1 MSIPPEAWSYYEATV
16 RRPVFADLP
25 EGEVQA
31 EVCIVG
37 GGLTGVSVAL
47 ELAEQGVDVRLIDAG
62 RIGGGASGRNG
73 GQINTGL
80 APGATGLLDLCD
92 RESARALFDLSEQAI
107 RLIDARVAQY
117 RIDCDLARGFFV
129 GAVKPSRMKHLVA
142 EHDALR
148 DDFGLDRLHVLD
160 RTEAI
165 DLTGSD
171 RFHGGLLDPSAGHLH
186 SLKYCLGLARA
197 ATAAG
202 AKLHENV
209 TATAV
214 DSERGIVT
222 TAQGTTRAEHVVVA
236 ANAYLDGL
244 LTAVEPRALGVGTWV
259 MTTEPLPME
268 VRERLLPGNECVC
281 DDNNVL
287 DYFRFTADNR
297 LLFGGGV
304 SYLGREDGPQA
315 AGLLRR
321 RIAVTYP
328 ELAEVPVGEVWG
340 GKVSITRN
348 RLPDLGRVGRRVW
361 YAQGFSGQG
370 VAITGIAGKLIAEA
384 IRGEDS
390 GFRIMSD
397 VAHRDFPG
405 GPLLRRPLVTLGRL
419 WYRLLD
425 HF

>member
-1 MSIPPEAWSYYEATV
+1 MSIPPDAWSYYEATV
-16 RRPVFADLP
+16 DRPAFAEPPD
-25 EGEVQA
+25 GDVQA
-31 EVCIVG
+31 DVCIVG

-80 APGATGLLDLCD
+80 APGMVGLLELCD
-92 RESARALFDLSEQAI
+92 RPTARALFDLSEQAI
-107 RLIDARVAQY
+107 RLIDERVA
-117 RIDCDLARGFFV
+117 RHGIDCDLARGFFF
-129 GAVKPSRMKHLVA
+129 GAVKPSRMKHMLA
-142 EHDALR
+142 ERDALR
-148 DDFGLDRLHVLD
+148 DVFGIDRVQVLD
-160 RTEAI
+160 RDAAI
-165 DLTGSD
+165 RLTGSE
-171 RFHGGLLDPSAGHLH
+171 RFHGGLLDPAAGHLH

-197 ATAAG
+197 AAAAG

-209 TATAV
+209 EALSV
-214 DSERGIVT
+214 DAAQGTVT
-222 TAQGTTRAEHVVVA
+222 TARGTIRADHVVVA

-244 LTAVEPRALGVGTWV
+244 LPDIEARALGVGTWV
-259 MTTEPLPME
+259 MTTEPLPQE
-268 VRERLLPGNECVC
+268 IRTRLLPGNECVC

-304 SYLGREDGPQA
+304 SYLGREDGPHA

-328 ELAEVPVGEVWG
+328 ELADAPVGEVWG
-340 GKVSITRN
+340 GKVSITMN
-348 RLPDLGRVGRRVW
+348 RLPDIGQVGGRVW

-370 VAITGIAGKLIAEA
+370 VAVTGIAGRLIADA
-384 IRGEDS
+384 IMGNDA
-390 GFRIMSD
+390 GFRVLAD

-405 GPLLRRPLVTLGRL
+405 GAMLRRPLVTLGRL